1 MKQAAI
7 YGRVS
12 TGKQAAG
19 DLSIPD
25 QIKRCEDFAKAR
37 GFEIAQIFIDAGLS
51 ARTDNRPEFQRMI
64 TLASAR
70 HRPFDAVLVHSQ
82 SRFARNTKDLLTYKD
97 QLDQHGVEL
106 ISITQDL
113 GTGDTADVL
122 LTMVGAFDEYQ
133 SKETAKHVSRAMI
146 ENAKQ
151 GFWNGAYPPFGY
163 RTYAA
168 ETRGAR
174 VKKKIE
180 VDEHEAEIVRLIFR
194 LYLRGDGT
202 SGPIGMKR
210 IADYL
215 NTRGYVNQRFR
226 VQFIGKVLRNTA
238 YIGEHYFNRRDT
250 RRKTIRPKEEW
261 VPFTMPRLVADA
273 DFYAVQDKLDIQHPI
288 NTAPRLVSSNVLL
301 TAIATCNECG
311 GPMRKLTGKSGRYQ
325 YYRCARKSDAGAA
338 VCKGSSIPMEELDE
352 AVISAL
358 ETKILAPQ
366 RLQKL
371 TENLVARAA
380 DQTVFLSERRTQ
392 LDGDKRKAKAQV
404 TKLYGLVGNGEIEMD
419 VTLAAH
425 IKVLQDKVET
435 LTRQIAYLDQ
445 QRSLPVRALSNKQVE
460 QFGRAVSTAIRDR
473 SNPAFAKAYIKALVS
488 NVSVGKEQIKI
499 SGPKVAPAMHAGH
512 FAARGELVPGFAQE
526 WRSGEDSNPRPLDS

>member
-12 TGKQAAG
+12 TGKQAVG

-37 GFEIAQIFIDAGLS
+37 GFEIAQIFIDAGVS

-64 TLASAR
+64 TLASAA
-70 HRPFDAVLVHSQ
+70 HRPFDTILVHSQ
-82 SRFARNTKDLLTYKD
+82 SRFARNTKDLLTYKE
-97 QLDQHGVEL
+97 QLNRRGVDL

-113 GTGDTADVL
+113 GSGDTADVL

-133 SKETAKHVSRAMI
+133 SKETAKHVSRAMV

-151 GFWNGAYPPFGY
+151 GFWNGAYPPLGY

-180 VDEHEAEIVRLIFR
+180 LDEHEAEIVRLIFR

-215 NTRGYVNQRFR
+215 NTRGYVNRQGHRFR

-261 VPFTMPRLVADA
+261 IPFAMPRLVADA
-273 DFYAVQDKLDIQHPI
+273 DFYAAQDKLDIQHPI

-301 TAIATCNECG
+301 TAIATCEECG
-311 GPMRKLTGKSGRYQ
+311 GPMRKLTGKSGRYK
-325 YYRCARKSDAGAA
+325 YYRCAKKSDAGETA
-338 VCKGSSIPMEELDE
+338 CKGVSIPMEELDE
-352 AVISAL
+352 IVIGAL
-358 ETKILAPQ
+358 ESKILAPR

-371 TENLVARAA
+371 TEALVSRAA
-380 DQTVFLSERRTQ
+380 DQSSFLNERRAQ
-392 LDGDKRKAKAQV
+392 LDGDKRKTKAQV
-404 TKLYGLVGNGEIEMD
+404 TKLYGLIGNGEIEMD
-419 VTLAAH
+419 GTLSAH
-425 IKVLQDKVET
+425 IKSLQDKIET

-445 QRSLPVRALSNKQVE
+445 KRSVPVRVLNREHVE
-460 QFGRAVSTAIRDR
+460 QFGQAVSTALRDR
-473 SNPAFAKAYIKALVS
+473 SNPTFAKAYLTALIS
-488 NVSVGKEQIKI
+488 NVSVGKDQIKI
-499 SGPKVAPAMHAGH
+499 SGPKGAAALQAWD

-526 WRSGEDSNPRPLDS
+526 WRT